1 MIIENHLQNSDT
13 ELENSQHPSL
23 SEIGKILATA
33 IFRLQNKKSSKI
45 EHKQLDY
52 KCLRS
57 VHGINNNL
65 NRATL

>member
-1 MIIENHLQNSDT
+1 MTIENYLQNNDT
-13 ELENSQHPSL
+13 EPENTQHPNL
-23 SEIGKILATA
+23 SKIGKILATA

-45 EHKQLDY
+45 EQKQLDY

-57 VHGINNNL
+57 VHGANNNL